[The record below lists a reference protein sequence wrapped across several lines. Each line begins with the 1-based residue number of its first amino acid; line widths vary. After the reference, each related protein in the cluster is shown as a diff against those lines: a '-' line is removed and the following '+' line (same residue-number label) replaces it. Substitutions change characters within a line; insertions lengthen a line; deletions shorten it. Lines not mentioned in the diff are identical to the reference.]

1 MIQQHNRFALR
12 VLHRVENFGLG
23 IILLVTLVAGFQS
36 CASWPVRTLS
46 R

>member
-12 VLHRVENFGLG
+12 VLHWVENFGPGL
-23 IILLVTLVAGFQS
+23 ILLVTLMAGFRELRGTVD
-36 CASWPVRTLS
+36 AGLS